1 VDLVTVETT
10 EELRNAVLSAAKGQ
24 TRSSWRR
31 LRPTSAPRT
40 WQTKRSRNATTDGAH
55 DRADRQPGHRRRGG
69 PGEESGQV
77 LVAFAAETQNAI
89 DNAAQKL
96 TRKRADLIVVNDVG
110 TGRVFGSDG
119 NEAVILDASGG
130 HTALPRMSKDA
141 VAYEVWDRVVKLL
154 SNVQEAY

>member
-1 VDLVTVETT
+1 MGACIHYHICWSDSSLDWKAFPTREDAMKLARKIKKRDDGTAPTIELTV
-10 EELRNAVLSAAKGQ
+10 NPDIAAEVGLGKN
-24 TRSSWRR
+24 
-31 LRPTSAPRT
+31 P
-40 WQTKRSRNATTDGAH
+40 
-55 DRADRQPGHRRRGG
+55 
-69 PGEESGQV
+69 GQV

-89 DNAAQKL
+89 DNARQKL